1 VPPKL
6 QTDTTQRW
14 DQLDVQGVH
23 QPVQL
28 KTLLAEGGII
38 DASLVGL
45 DRHPTSK
52 AVGSRWAS

>member
-6 QTDTTQRW
+6 QTETLPTL

-28 KTLLAEGGII
+28 KTLLAEGGI
-38 DASLVGL
+38 DASLMGL